1 MLADIAALVEV
12 ILIDLALSADN
23 AVAVGL
29 AASALPQAH
38 RRRAVMWGVLLALVL
53 RIVFGLVTVELL
65 QIRGLLLVG
74 GLVLFWVAWR
84 IWQDLRKDNA
94 ADLRID
100 TTKAP
105 INFARALFS
114 IVVANLALSLDNVLA
129 VAGVARHAPAI
140 MTFGLILSVVLM
152 GFAANF
158 IASII
163 DRHRWIGYVGVAVIV
178 IAGAAMIWEDGHS
191 LLPAYVPP
199 PPAWVGGEPI

>member
-29 AASALPQAH
+29 AAAALPQAQ
-38 RRRAVMWGVLLALVL
+38 RRKAVMWGVFLALAL
-53 RIVFGLVTVELL
+53 RIAFGLLTVELL

-84 IWQDLRKDNA
+84 IWQDIRKGRAGDPA
-94 ADLRID
+94 I
-100 TTKAP
+100 TPIKAP
-105 INFARALFS
+105 VNFARALVS

-140 MTFGLILSVVLM
+140 MTFGLILSVLLM
-152 GFAANF
+152 GFAANL

-163 DRHRWIGYVGVAVIV
+163 DRYRWIAYVGVTVIV
-178 IAGAAMIWEDGHS
+178 IAAAAMIWEDGHS
-191 LLPAYVPP
+191 LQPNYVPA
-199 PPAWVGGEPI
+199 PPAWVGGEPL